1 MTTKSRGT
9 STAVPSLA
17 SRLGAYGP
25 LLAIAVLAV
34 VLLVWAPSSLST
46 FRLNNL
52 GRYCAL
58 ALASMGIG
66 LAWGRGGML
75 VMGQGV
81 FFGLGAYA
89 MAMHMK
95 LEAAGPDGVPD
106 FMTLYGDGTMPG
118 WWEPFRSGPFTV
130 FAIIAV
136 PAVVSFLLGYAIL
149 KRRVKGAYFAILTQ
163 AMAVGF
169 ATLLVA
175 TVKQTGGFNG
185 LNTFSTFFGANLY
198 DPGVQKNLYR
208 LAAGLVIVFLVI
220 LWQVYRSRY
229 GELLVATR
237 DAEERIRFLGY
248 DPANIK
254 LVAFM
259 AAAVMASI
267 GGAVFVPIAGII
279 SPLNVGAPASILLL
293 AGVALGGRAS
303 LFGPALGAIAVSY
316 GRSTLSE
323 NFPTQWTY
331 FLGALFIVVV
341 LFLPGG
347 VASLWPKVRSLVQAR
362 RTRSSSVRDGLD
374 LDDPIPPETGDDLRP
389 APDMDP
395 AELAAL
401 S

>member
-1 MTTKSRGT
+1 MTTT
-9 STAVPSLA
+9 SADPTVASVPRPRPLT
-17 SRLGAYGP
+17 RWWNNFGP
-25 LLAIAVLAV
+25 LIGIALLAL
-34 VLLVWAPSSLST
+34 VLLVWAPQTLSD
-46 FRLNNL
+46 FRLGNL

-95 LEAAGPDGVPD
+95 LEAAGPGGVPD

-118 WWEPFRSGPFTV
+118 WWEPFRSAWFTV
-130 FAIIAV
+130 FAIVAV

-149 KRRVKGAYFAILTQ
+149 KRKVKGAYFAILTQ
-163 AMAVGF
+163 AMAVAF
-169 ATLLVA
+169 ATLLIA
-175 TVKQTGGFNG
+175 TIKQTGGFNG
-185 LNTFSTFFGANLY
+185 LNTFSTVFGHNLY
-198 DPGVQKNLYR
+198 DPQVKKNLYMV
-208 LAAGLVIVFLVI
+208 AAGLVIVFLLI
-220 LWQVYRSRY
+220 LWQLYRSRY

-237 DAEERIRFLGY
+237 DAEERVRFLGY

-254 LVAFM
+254 LVAFVT
-259 AAAVMASI
+259 AAIMASI

-279 SPLNVGAPASILLL
+279 SPTNVDAAASIMML

-303 LFGPALGAIAVSY
+303 LFGPALGAIAVGY

-323 NFPTQWTY
+323 RFPTQWTY

-341 LFLPGG
+341 LLLPGG
-347 VASLWPKVRSLVQAR
+347 VASLLPKIKSMLPSG
-362 RTRSSSVRDGLD
+362 RTTPAAASTAAASTSAD
-374 LDDPIPPETGDDLRP
+374 LERVTPE
-389 APDMDP
+389 AM
-395 AELAAL
+395 A
-401 S
+401 